1 MKFPK
6 IVIISNGKNAA
17 AMVDGIVYGRGV
29 GKIRFKSDGATSTL
43 DIADIDGSSYKGGD
57 EADFLKAWERFSNDT
72 ESFKLELNLDARKI
86 LADVLQEMRDKHEE
100 D

>member
-17 AMVDGIVYGRGV
+17 AMVDGIVYGQGV

-43 DIADIDGSSYKGGD
+43 DIAVIDGSSYKGGD
-57 EADFLKAWERFSNDT
+57 EADFRKAWDRFSNELSDKREPFLNSLGGQIFHENDT
-72 ESFKLELNLDARKI
+72 GIS
-86 LADVLQEMRDKHEE
+86 
-100 D
+100 